1 MIEKI
6 ILSDQDYE
14 YLTKGIASGVG
25 IGTIVGLL
33 LGNVILGFASGGVIG
48 IILSFIYSYYKKA
61 TRNKKTTDWN
71 YILNNKK
78 ELEQKMF

>member
-48 IILSFIYSYYKKA
+48 IILSFIYSYYKKV
-61 TRNKKTTDWN
+61 TKNKKITNWKH
-71 YILNNKK
+71 ILYKK
-78 ELEQKMF
+78 MG